1 MFKTFKTLVLPV
13 WLAVAFFFA
22 TPVTVFADE
31 GTPLTVVELFT
42 SQGCSSCPP
51 AGKFPGELTK
61 RDDVLPLSVRVDYW
75 DYIGWKDPFADP
87 KNTKRQRRYAQK
99 LGQRFVYTPQMVVQG
114 AFDATGSDRA
124 KVLQQIN
131 KAAKLEKVSVKI
143 SSTGDGVRVVVPDA
157 DRVENAAIWLAVF
170 DRQHD
175 TEVKRGENSGQTL
188 RYHNVVRGMTRIGTW
203 TGQPLDIT
211 TKASD
216 MSVKGRDSCAVIVQ
230 SEKTGRILG
239 AARIDLNKS

>member
-1 MFKTFKTLVLPV
+1 M
-13 WLAVAFFFA
+13 
-22 TPVTVFADE
+22 
-31 GTPLTVVELFT
+31 
-42 SQGCSSCPP
+42 
-51 AGKFPGELTK
+51 
-61 RDDVLPLSVRVDYW
+61 
-75 DYIGWKDPFADP
+75 
-87 KNTKRQRRYAQK
+87 
-99 LGQRFVYTPQMVVQG
+99 
-114 AFDATGSDRA
+114 
-124 KVLQQIN
+124 
-131 KAAKLEKVSVKI
+131 
-143 SSTGDGVRVVVPDA
+143 PDA
-157 DRVENAAIWLAVF
+157 GRVENAAIWLAVF

-239 AARIDLNKS
+239 AVRIDLNKS

>member
-1 MFKTFKTLVLPV
+1 MIKTLKTLAAAVWFAVSILFVTSEPV
-13 WLAVAFFFA
+13 AAA
-22 TPVTVFADE
+22 EPA
-31 GTPLTVVELFT
+31 PLTVVELFA

-51 AGKFPGELTK
+51 ADKFLGDLAK
-61 RDDVLPLSVRVDYW
+61 RDDILPLSVHVDYW

-87 KNTKRQRRYAQK
+87 KNTQRQRRYAKK
-99 LGQRFVYTPQMVVQG
+99 LGLRYVYTPQMVIQG

-124 KVLQQIN
+124 KVKRQIGQ
-131 KAAKLEKVSVKI
+131 AAKLEKLAVKI
-143 SSTGDGVRVVVPDA
+143 SRTGDGVRVVMPDA
-157 DRVENAAIWLAVF
+157 GRVENAAIWLAVF

-203 TGQPLDIT
+203 TGQPLEIT

-216 MSVKGRDSCAVIVQ
+216 MPSAGRDSCAVIVQ
-230 SEKTGRILG
+230 SVKTGRILG
-239 AARIDLNKS
+239 AAKVDLNKS